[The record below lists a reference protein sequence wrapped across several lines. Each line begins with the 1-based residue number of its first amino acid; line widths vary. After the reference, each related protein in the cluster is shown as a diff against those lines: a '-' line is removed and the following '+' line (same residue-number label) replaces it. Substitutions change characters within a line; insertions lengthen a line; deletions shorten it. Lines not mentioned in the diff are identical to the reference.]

1 MREKMQI
8 NTKTADA
15 RLIAL
20 TIINSVF
27 TEGAYANIALGKVLS
42 NALLTDIDRRFV
54 TELVYGTIKAKGTI
68 DWIISKNIT
77 RSLHKVSPIILN
89 ILRLGV
95 YQLYFLTKIP
105 VSAACNEA
113 VNLTKKFGHE
123 GTVKFVNAVL
133 RNIIRNKER
142 FVFPTIEENEPLHI
156 ALTYNH
162 PEWLVQRWRYRFGT
176 DDTIALCQY
185 DNASPNI
192 SIRTNTLLI
201 TREELKQKLEDEGI
215 EVKLSS
221 WCKDGLVCEKI
232 PSFNT
237 MLNKFGS
244 YIYIQDE
251 SSMLVGGILAPKPGD
266 LAIDVC
272 SAPGGKTTHLAQIMK
287 NKGKVIATDIHA
299 HKLKLIK
306 ENAERLGLHNIV
318 TREQDATEI
327 VGAWRQQAD
336 CVLVDAPCSGLGVLR
351 RRAEARWNKTEK
363 DLNFFPP
370 LQKKILTSASAYVK
384 PGGKLLYSTCT
395 LEANENS
402 RVVEDFLSK
411 NPDFTKINFTHPLTG
426 ENINELQLLPQKDGI
441 DGFYICL
448 LGRKREN

>member
-1 MREKMQI
+1 MQ
-8 NTKTADA
+8 TKTVDA
-15 RLIAL
+15 RLMAL

-27 TEGAYANIALGKVLS
+27 TEGAYANIALSKALGSCVLP
-42 NALLTDIDRRFV
+42 DVDRRFV

-68 DWIISKNIT
+68 DWLISKNIT

-89 ILRLGV
+89 ILRMGA
-95 YQLYFLTKIP
+95 YQLYFLEKIP
-105 VSAACNEA
+105 ASAACNEA
-113 VNLTKKFGHE
+113 VNLAKKFGHQ

-133 RNIIRNKER
+133 RNMVRNKTQI
-142 FVFPTIEENEPLHI
+142 VLPTIEENEPLHI

-176 DDTIALCQY
+176 EDTIVLCKY
-185 DNASPNI
+185 DNASPVL
-192 SIRTNTLLI
+192 SLRVNTLRI
-201 TREELKQKLEDEGI
+201 TRDDLKKKLEAEGI
-215 EVKLSS
+215 QVRLSL
-221 WCKDGLVCEKI
+221 WCKEGLVCEKI
-232 PSFNT
+232 PSFAA
-237 MLNKFGS
+237 MFHKFGK

-251 SSMLVGGILAPKPGD
+251 SSMLVGNILSPVPGN
-266 LAIDVC
+266 LTIDVC
-272 SAPGGKTTHLAQIMK
+272 SAPGGKTTHLAQIMQ
-287 NKGKVIATDIHA
+287 NKGQVIATDIHA
-299 HKLKLIK
+299 HKLKLIT

-327 VGAWRQQAD
+327 VGDWREKAD

-351 RRAEARWNKTEK
+351 RRAEARWSKNEK

-395 LEANENS
+395 LETNENS
-402 RVVEDFLSK
+402 RVIEAFLSSHTEFRK
-411 NPDFTKINFTHPLTG
+411 SNFLHPLTG
-426 ENINELQLLPQKDGI
+426 ETVNELQLLPQKDGI

-448 LGRKREN
+448 LRRK

>member
-1 MREKMQI
+1 MRVRMQ
-8 NTKTADA
+8 TKTVDA
-15 RLIAL
+15 RLMAL

-27 TEGAYANIALGKVLS
+27 TEGAYANIALSK
-42 NALLTDIDRRFV
+42 ALGSCMLPDVDRRFV

-68 DWIISKNIT
+68 DWLISKNIT

-89 ILRLGV
+89 ILRMGA
-95 YQLYFLTKIP
+95 YQLYFLERIP

-113 VNLTKKFGHE
+113 VNLAKKFGHP

-133 RNIIRNKER
+133 RNMVRNKTQV
-142 FVFPTIEENEPLHI
+142 VFPTIEENEPLHI

-176 DDTIALCQY
+176 KDTIALCKY
-185 DNASPNI
+185 DNESPVL
-192 SIRTNTLLI
+192 SLRVNTLRI
-201 TREELKQKLEDEGI
+201 TREDLKKKLEAEGI
-215 EVKLSS
+215 QVRLSL
-221 WCKDGLVCEKI
+221 WCKEGLVCEKI
-232 PSFNT
+232 PSFAT
-237 MLNKFGS
+237 MFHKFGK

-251 SSMLVGGILAPKPGD
+251 SSMLVGNILAPIPGD
-266 LAIDVC
+266 LTIDVC
-272 SAPGGKTTHLAQIMK
+272 SAPGGKTTHLAQIMQ
-287 NKGKVIATDIHA
+287 NKGQVIATDIHA
-299 HKLKLIK
+299 HKLKLIT

-327 VGAWRQQAD
+327 VGEWREKAD

-351 RRAEARWNKTEK
+351 RRAEARWSKNEK
-363 DLNFFPP
+363 DLNLFPP

-384 PGGKLLYSTCT
+384 TGGKLLYSTCT

-402 RVVEDFLSK
+402 RVIEAFLNSHTDFRKL
-411 NPDFTKINFTHPLTG
+411 NFQHPLTG
-426 ENINELQLLPQKDGI
+426 ETVSELQLLPQKDGI

-448 LGRKREN
+448 LGRK